1 MRKILTHAWRAGV
14 AACALNSMLGQV
26 LAASAAD
33 SSTQKELTLEQAIG
47 LVAERNPLGRALAL
61 ESESLTSRSQGEA
74 LAPAWALQTDFENFG
89 GTGSVSGVGSLEST
103 VQLSRVIERGGKLA
117 LRREL
122 GVREIDALTA
132 DQQVRRAELSAEVAR
147 RFIHVVS
154 DQQSLVTARRS
165 VELARTARDVVK
177 QRVEAGAA
185 SPAML
190 SRAEIALARAE
201 IDAEHAEHELASSRV
216 SLSVLWGD
224 AQASFGTAAGA
235 IFDLPKLESFE
246 SYTQRLSTN
255 PDIERFASDA
265 RAEDARIRLAEA
277 AKVADVS
284 VAAGV
289 RRLEAFDEHALVA
302 SFSIPLGTRQKAA
315 LAEKAARANRAR
327 VDADRE
333 SRLLELQA
341 KLFELYQ
348 EITHAGTEARALHTN
363 IRPQAE
369 SMLTTTERGY
379 RAGRFSLLELA
390 DAQTQLLEV
399 ERQAIVAAA
408 QFHTLLIEI
417 QRVTGAPI
425 RAFEGSS
432 P

>member
-1 MRKILTHAWRAGV
+1 MRTILTHAWRAGV
-14 AACALNSMLGQV
+14 AACALTSV
-26 LAASAAD
+26 LTAHAAD
-33 SSTQKELTLEQAIG
+33 ASTQQELTLQQAIG
-47 LVAERNPLGRALAL
+47 LAAERNPLGRALVL
-61 ESESLTSRSQGEA
+61 ESENLTSRAEVESWV
-74 LAPAWALQTDFENFG
+74 PTWALQTDFENFG

-103 VQLSRVIERGGKLA
+103 VQLSRLFERGGKLA

-122 GVREIDALTA
+122 GAREIDALTA
-132 DQQVRRAELSAEVAR
+132 DQQVRRVELSAEVAR

-154 DQQSLVTARRS
+154 DQQSLVTAHRS
-165 VELARTARDVVK
+165 VELARTARNVVK
-177 QRVEAGAA
+177 ERVEAGAA

-224 AQASFGTAAGA
+224 SQAAFGNAAGA
-235 IFDLPKLESFE
+235 LFELPKLESFE
-246 SYTQRLSTN
+246 SYTQRLAAS

-265 RAEDARIRLAEA
+265 RAEDARIRLAA
-277 AKVADVS
+277 AGRAADVS
-284 VAAGV
+284 IAAGV
-289 RRLEAFDEHALVA
+289 RRLESFDEHALVA

-315 LAEKAARANRAR
+315 LEEKAARANRAR

-341 KLFELYQ
+341 KLFELFQ

-369 SMLTTTERGY
+369 AMLTTTEQGY

-399 ERQAIVAAA
+399 ERQSIVAAA